1 MTFDTVSELKAQYKR
16 TGKDPT
22 GIDWGRVENLDTLY
36 ISSLFDSVEWWKQ
49 VGRKDHPQVFPVF
62 PAVIAQPASND
73 FQERI
78 FSACTWF
85 DNPLRQSLQDERFE
99 MAVLL
104 AVNESFL
111 DMTVPSDARAR
122 EIVASVLATFERSG
136 DLFDPSFGVASED
149 FITDVWET
157 NISA

>member
-1 MTFDTVSELKAQYKR
+1 
-16 TGKDPT
+16 
-22 GIDWGRVENLDTLY
+22 
-36 ISSLFDSVEWWKQ
+36 
-49 VGRKDHPQVFPVF
+49 
-62 PAVIAQPASND
+62 
-73 FQERI
+73 
-78 FSACTWF
+78 
-85 DNPLRQSLQDERFE
+85 

-136 DLFDPSFGVASED
+136 DLFGPSFGVASED